1 MADKPTT
8 IDAYV
13 AAQPAAIQ
21 SALTELRDRIRRIV
35 PETEET
41 ISYDIPTFKLRGKS
55 FVHVAAWQKH
65 ISIYPIPNGDAEFEQ
80 QIAPYRAGKG
90 TLQFPLGQPLPFE
103 LIERVVERL
112 AAQRG

>member
-1 MADKPTT
+1 MADKPAT
-8 IDAYV
+8 IDAYL
-13 AAQPAAIQ
+13 AAQPAAVQ
-21 SALTELRDRIRRIV
+21 SALTELRHRIRRIV
-35 PETEET
+35 PEAEET

-103 LIERVVERL
+103 LIDNIVERL